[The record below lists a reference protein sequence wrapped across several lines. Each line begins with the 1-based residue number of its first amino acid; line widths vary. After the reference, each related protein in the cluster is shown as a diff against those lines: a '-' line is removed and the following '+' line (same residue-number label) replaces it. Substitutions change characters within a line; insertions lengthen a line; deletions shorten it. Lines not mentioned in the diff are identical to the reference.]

1 MRWASASA
9 SSMSDACGTTRLTSP
24 MRAAWFASMG
34 SAVRIFLACARART
48 MAAAGRRLRID
59 ETTVARRVGRLAR
72 EMDAPLFERT
82 SSGLALTPAGEAM
95 REAAER
101 MESAVLSAGRRA
113 SGADLQLSGRV
124 RVTAPEMLG
133 ARFVLPAMLAV
144 HARHPAIS
152 FELISTIARLDVTRR
167 EADLAIRT
175 VRPAD
180 PGLVARKLG
189 RMSMAP
195 YVRKKR
201 RGPVRAV
208 AYVEGIHLP
217 VRALEDRLEKEAIAL
232 RANSIA
238 TVLEAVRLGWGAGDL
253 PCFVGDEVRELERA
267 FPRDEPESVEVW
279 MVVHRDLQR
288 AARVRELMDELV
300 AVFRDSAAVLERPA
314 KGRPRG

>member
-1 MRWASASA
+1 M
-9 SSMSDACGTTRLTSP
+9 DAGNCIDHTAGMPDWDDL
-24 MRAAWFASMG
+24 
-34 SAVRIFLACARART
+34 RIFLACARART
-48 MAAAGRRLRID
+48 MAAAGRGLGID
-59 ETTVARRVGRLAR
+59 ETTVARRMTRLAR
-72 EMDAPLFERT
+72 EMDAPLLERT
-82 SSGLALTPAGEAM
+82 ASGLALTPAGDAV
-95 REAAER
+95 RDAAEQ

-175 VRPAD
+175 VRPGD

-189 RMSMAP
+189 RMSMAA

-201 RGPVRAV
+201 RGPLRGV

-217 VRALEDRLEKEAIAL
+217 VRAALEDRLEKGAIAL
-232 RANSIA
+232 RTNSIA

-253 PCFVGDEVRELERA
+253 PCFVGDELRDLERA
-267 FPRDEPESVEVW
+267 LPGEKPESVDVW

-288 AARVRELMDELV
+288 AARVRELMDEV
-300 AVFRDSAAVLERPA
+300 VVVFRNSAAVLERP
-314 KGRPRG
+314 